1 MVETRKHERY
11 PLVYRLMKLVLVLP
25 VAIAT
30 VERIFSGMKIVK
42 TNLCNRIGDEFMNNC
57 LICYVEKEEM
67 MKVMNQVVV
76 CSFMKMQGCRFQD
89 ED

>member
-1 MVETRKHERY
+1 
-11 PLVYRLMKLVLVLP
+11 VLP
-25 VAIAT
+25 VATAT

-42 TNLCNRIGDEFMNNC
+42 TNLHNRIGDEFMNNC

-67 MKVMNQVVV
+67 MKVTNDTVVRR
-76 CSFMKMQGCRFQD
+76 FMKMQGRRFQD

>member
-1 MVETRKHERY
+1 
-11 PLVYRLMKLVLVLP
+11 MKLVLVLP

-42 TNLCNRIGDEFMNNC
+42 TSTYRIGDEFMNNC

-67 MKVMNQVVV
+67 MKVMNDAMVRR
-76 CSFMKMQGCRFQD
+76 FMKMQGCRFQD